1 MTCGESALII
11 LIKGGEFATILV
23 PHTSIIVSDAPQF
36 KSQDIGGEHS
46 LSKQEWKNEK
56 LSNAIR
62 EQAKANGMSLAELS
76 LRSGVSYDM
85 LKRYGRQ
92 YMPSAEALVSIAREL
107 GTTAEELLK

>member
-1 MTCGESALII
+1 MNCVYCKKEIAEGSAFCNWCG
-11 LIKGGEFATILV
+11 K
-23 PHTSIIVSDAPQF
+23 
-36 KSQDIGGEHS
+36 
-46 LSKQEWKNEK
+46 KQ
-56 LSNAIR
+56 IR
-62 EQAKANGMSLAELS
+62 DFHRKANGISLAELS